1 MRPSMRPS
9 ILLVQPG
16 EWSSMRSSAWLVQP
30 VTTTTN
36 IRGKMLRN
44 DISLPFCPPMEGRRG
59 AGPQLQPDTASCAH
73 IFRDQRTVIT
83 VTSLPWFVAAG
94 SPGTLRLPPGV
105 VILGYAEVRARSI
118 SGAAHAAQGGVIA
131 QAATSGE
138 AGQVPE
144 AH

>member
-1 MRPSMRPS
+1 
-9 ILLVQPG
+9 
-16 EWSSMRSSAWLVQP
+16 
-30 VTTTTN
+30 
-36 IRGKMLRN
+36 
-44 DISLPFCPPMEGRRG
+44 MEGRRG

-144 AH
+144 AHGLMAFLDDLRRATNPSEPLQQGTSTSSQ